1 MNEPRERVRHSVGI
15 EPHLSPGPWGSHS
28 YFTQMDGEDFQSH
41 FFELQP
47 VVSSNKREFG
57 IEVRFRH
64 NWNRAFK
71 NDPTMASEFLI
82 DNWFL
87 FGFESLTDGGAV
99 FFNCPREVLL
109 SKFVWHLPLSTVVAV
124 QQSISIDEQVLTTCR
139 SLKKAG
145 YRIALDDFD
154 SVEATERL
162 LSVSHF
168 LRVDFRHEGRRA
180 RANML
185 RRLNLTQ
192 ATLIARMIDSEA
204 MFREAASEGFGLF
217 QGDFFSPASAEKA
230 TDNPNSETVAYTAWS
245 KN

>member
-1 MNEPRERVRHSVGI
+1 MKELPECLSQPVGI
-15 EPHLSPGPWGSHS
+15 EPHLSPGSWDFHR
-28 YFTQMDGEDFQSH
+28 YFTQMDGQDFQSH
-41 FFELQP
+41 FFELLP
-47 VVSSNKREFG
+47 VVGSNKREFG

-71 NDPTMASEFLI
+71 YEPTSASEFLI

-87 FGFESLTDGGAV
+87 FGFEGLTDGKAV
-99 FFNCPREVLL
+99 FLNCTREVLL
-109 SKFVWHLPLSTVVAV
+109 SKAIWHLPLSTVFVV
-124 QQSISIDEQVLTTCR
+124 QQSISSDEQVLSTCR

-154 SVEATERL
+154 SVEATERFL
-162 LSVSHF
+162 PVSHF
-168 LRVDFRHEGRRA
+168 IRVDFRHDGRRA

-204 MFREAASEGFGLF
+204 MFREAAGEGFGLF
-217 QGDFFSPASAEKA
+217 QGDFCSPDAAEKE
-230 TDNPNSETVAYTAWS
+230 TSSRNSESDTQTAWS
-245 KN
+245 TN